1 MVFVDKGDME
11 MSKVTVEI
19 DADLRDLIPQFIENR
34 KRDIESL
41 AELIAKEELTA
52 IAQLSHK
59 IKGAAA
65 GYGFSELSDLA
76 AQMEVAA
83 KNANPAPLADLVRK
97 MKIHLLNIDIRYVP
111 M

>member
-1 MVFVDKGDME
+1 

-19 DADLRDLIPQFIENR
+19 DADLQDLIPQFIENR
-34 KRDIESL
+34 KKDIESL
-41 AELIAKEELTA
+41 VELVEKKDLTA

-65 GYGFSELSDLA
+65 GYGFTELSDLA

-83 KNANPAPLADLVRK
+83 KSNNATPLPDLVRR
-97 MKIHLLNIDIRYVP
+97 MKVHFLNIDIRYVP